1 MPKILKERSELDPQF
16 QWDLTPMFESDA
28 AWETALDS
36 LDADIE
42 SLAAFAG
49 KLTDAVT
56 IGAYLDAS
64 TEVGRKVERLYCYAS
79 QRHDEDTR
87 DDKAQSMYAR
97 IGSKYVKMAAALSFA
112 QPEILSLPEET
123 LTAIVNDP
131 AVADYKFNL
140 EDLLRGKPHTLTKAE
155 EKLLAS
161 FGEVM
166 SAPSEIYHNLEDADL
181 LFDAVKDGSGETVE
195 VTGSNFV
202 PLEMSTDRTLRE
214 NAFHSYYKS
223 YREHINTFA
232 ASYAGAIKAATA
244 EAAAR
249 NYPSSRAMAMAGEN
263 VPAEVYDN
271 LIATVRKHIPAMH
284 RYVRLRKKMLGVDA
298 LHFYDVYAPLVGDL
312 KKSYS
317 YETAQEMVLKAVAP
331 LGEDYQATVRK
342 AYAERWIDVYPNRG
356 KRGGA
361 YSGGCYD
368 SNPYI
373 LLNFSGTLD
382 SVSTLAHEMGHTIHS
397 WRSRQHQPPQYADYT
412 LFVAEVAS
420 TVNENLLIEQLLANE
435 NDPQTRLYLLNQ
447 YLENFKGTVY
457 RQTMFAEFEREAHAM
472 VERGEALNAA
482 ALNALYKRLVTDYFG
497 NDMVIDDEIQ
507 YEWARIP
514 HFYRPFYV
522 YKYATG
528 YSTAVALSEGILKE
542 GEPAVKRYKEFLSM
556 GGSAYPLDELRHA
569 GVDLATPAPVDAAL
583 EKGTMPK
590 NPVAVKSIVS
600 TPLADAVAKHYGV
613 EMRNVLTGFKWIG
626 DQIANLEAA
635 GEVDRFIFG
644 FEESYGYLAGPYV
657 RDKDAVIG
665 SMLICEMAA
674 YYRSIGSSIKQ
685 RLEEIYAQYGRYLN
699 KVDSFEFPGLTG
711 MEKMASIMQ
720 KLRDQPPVELAGHKV
735 VKVTDYKKPEETGLP
750 AANVLIYTLENGAT
764 VVVRPSGTEPKIK
777 TYFTTLGKDLAEAQ
791 AQKDALAA
799 AIEPILK

>member
-1 MPKILKERSELDPQF
+1 MAEILKDRSELDTQF
-16 QWDLTPMFESDA
+16 QWDLTPMFENDD
-28 AWETALDS
+28 AWEATLAS

-42 SLAAFAG
+42 SLSAFAG
-49 KLTDAVT
+49 KLNDAVT

-97 IGSKYVKMAAALSFA
+97 VGSKYVKMAAALSFA

-140 EDLLRGKPHTLTKAE
+140 EDLLRSKPHTLTKAE

-166 SAPSEIYHNLEDADL
+166 SAPSEAYHNLEDADL
-181 LFDAVKDGSGETVE
+181 LFDAVKNGAGETVE

-202 PLEMSTDRTLRE
+202 PLEMGTDRVLRE

-232 ASYAGAIKAATA
+232 AMYSGAIKAATA

-271 LIATVRKHIPAMH
+271 LI
-284 RYVRLRKKMLGVDA
+284 
-298 LHFYDVYAPLVGDL
+298 
-312 KKSYS
+312 
-317 YETAQEMVLKAVAP
+317 
-331 LGEDYQATVRK
+331 ATVRK

-420 TVNENLLIEQLLANE
+420 TVNENLLIEQLLQNE

-497 NDMVIDDEIQ
+497 DDMVIDDEIQ

-583 EKGTMPK
+583 EK
-590 NPVAVKSIVS
+590 
-600 TPLADAVAKHYGV
+600 
-613 EMRNVLTGFKWIG
+613 
-626 DQIANLEAA
+626 
-635 GEVDRFIFG
+635 
-644 FEESYGYLAGPYV
+644 FERIL
-657 RDKDAVIG
+657 DD
-665 SMLICEMAA
+665 
-674 YYRSIGSSIKQ
+674 
-685 RLEEIYAQYGRYLN
+685 
-699 KVDSFEFPGLTG
+699 
-711 MEKMASIMQ
+711 
-720 KLRDQPPVELAGHKV
+720 
-735 VKVTDYKKPEETGLP
+735 
-750 AANVLIYTLENGAT
+750 
-764 VVVRPSGTEPKIK
+764 
-777 TYFTTLGKDLAEAQ
+777 AEAT
-791 AQKDALAA
+791 LAK
-799 AIEPILK
+799 LQ

>member
-1 MPKILKERSELDPQF
+1 MPEILKERSELDPQF

-112 QPEILSLPEET
+112 QPEI
-123 LTAIVNDP
+123 
-131 AVADYKFNL
+131 
-140 EDLLRGKPHTLTKAE
+140 
-155 EKLLAS
+155 
-161 FGEVM
+161 
-166 SAPSEIYHNLEDADL
+166 YHNLEDADL

-271 LIATVRKHIPAMH
+271 LVATVRKHIPAMY

-583 EKGTMPK
+583 EK
-590 NPVAVKSIVS
+590 
-600 TPLADAVAKHYGV
+600 
-613 EMRNVLTGFKWIG
+613 
-626 DQIANLEAA
+626 
-635 GEVDRFIFG
+635 
-644 FEESYGYLAGPYV
+644 FERIL
-657 RDKDAVIG
+657 DD
-665 SMLICEMAA
+665 
-674 YYRSIGSSIKQ
+674 
-685 RLEEIYAQYGRYLN
+685 
-699 KVDSFEFPGLTG
+699 
-711 MEKMASIMQ
+711 
-720 KLRDQPPVELAGHKV
+720 
-735 VKVTDYKKPEETGLP
+735 
-750 AANVLIYTLENGAT
+750 
-764 VVVRPSGTEPKIK
+764 
-777 TYFTTLGKDLAEAQ
+777 AEAT
-791 AQKDALAA
+791 LAK
-799 AIEPILK
+799 LQ